1 MTDAG
6 RIDPQPDRMR
16 GATDPGASPT
26 SPRLL
31 VLASTY
37 PRWPGD
43 PEPAFVHEL
52 ARRLAG
58 DFAVT
63 ALVPHAPGAA
73 REEWL
78 DGVRVQRFRYAPLR
92 WQTLVNDGGIV
103 ANLRRRPW
111 KYLLVPGFLASL
123 AWSAWRVARRERPQ
137 AVHAHWLI
145 PQGVVAAWLAGRG
158 RRAGLLVTS
167 HGADLFALRARPLR
181 WLKAWVARRAD
192 RVTVV
197 SEAMVGELERLGIDR
212 GHVDVRPMGVD
223 LRARFVPDPS
233 VPRST
238 HELLFVGRLV
248 EKKGLTHLVAA
259 LPAVLAQR
267 PDCRLT
273 VAGFG
278 PEEDALRA
286 QCRALGIADRVD
298 FLGPV
303 AQDALPALYRRATV
317 FVAPFVQAA
326 SGDAEGLGLVMIEA
340 AGCGCPVV
348 ASDLPAVRDVLEDRV
363 PPGDPAALAAHLLA
377 VLAQSPETRAGRAA
391 ALRARLLERFD
402 WQAVAA
408 GYADLLRQ
416 LRSAGR

>member
-1 MTDAG
+1 MTEAG
-6 RIDPQPDRMR
+6 RTDPVPGSRR
-16 GATDPGASPT
+16 GATDPDV
-26 SPRLL
+26 PRLL

-52 ARRLAG
+52 ARRLAR

-73 REEWL
+73 REEWM
-78 DGVRVQRFRYAPLR
+78 DGVRVRRFRYAPLH

-111 KYLLVPGFLASL
+111 KYLLVPGFLAGL
-123 AWSAWRVARRERPQ
+123 AWGAWRAAQRERPH

-145 PQGVVAAWLAGRG
+145 PQGVIAALVAGRG
-158 RRAGLLVTS
+158 RRLGLLVTS

-181 WLKAWVARRAD
+181 WLKRWVARRAD
-192 RVTVV
+192 RLTVV
-197 SEAMVGELERLGIDR
+197 SEAMVGELERLGVER
-212 GHVDVRPMGVD
+212 GHVEVRPMGVD
-223 LRARFVPDPS
+223 LRTRFVPDPS

-238 HELLFVGRLV
+238 DELLFVGRLV

-259 LPAVLAQR
+259 LPAVFAQR
-267 PDCRLT
+267 PRCRLT

-286 QCRALGIADRVD
+286 QCRELGVADRVD

-303 AQDALPALYRRATV
+303 TQDALPALYRRATV

-348 ASDLPAVRDVLEDRV
+348 ASDLPAVRDVLDDRV

-377 VLAQSPETRAGRAA
+377 VLADAPETRARRAEE
-391 ALRARLLERFD
+391 LRLRLLERFD

-408 GYADLLRQ
+408 GYAQVLRQ
-416 LRSAGR
+416 LRGAGP

>member
-6 RIDPQPDRMR
+6 RTEPVPGRMR
-16 GATDPGASPT
+16 GATDQGASPDA
-26 SPRLL
+26 PRLL

-52 ARRLAG
+52 ARRLAR

-73 REEWL
+73 REEWM
-78 DGVRVQRFRYAPLR
+78 DGVRVRRFRYAPLP

-111 KYLLVPGFLASL
+111 KYLLVPGFLAGL
-123 AWSAWRVARRERPQ
+123 AWNAWRLARRERPH

-145 PQGVVAAWLAGRG
+145 PQGVVAAFVAGRG

-167 HGADLFALRARPLR
+167 HGADRFALRARPLR

-197 SEAMVGELERLGIDR
+197 SEAMVAELQRLG
-212 GHVDVRPMGVD
+212 VDGGGVEVRPMGVD
-223 LRARFVPDPS
+223 LRTRFVPDPS
-233 VPRST
+233 VPRAT
-238 HELLFVGRLV
+238 GELLFVGRLV

-259 LPAVLAQR
+259 LPAVLERR

-286 QCRALGIADRVD
+286 QARALGVADRID

-303 AQDALPALYRRATV
+303 TQDALPALYRRATV

-348 ASDLPAVRDVLEDRV
+348 ASDLPAVRDVLDERV
-363 PPGDPAALAAHLLA
+363 PPGDPSALAAHLLA
-377 VLAQSPETRAGRAA
+377 VLAQDPETRARRAEA
-391 ALRARLLERFD
+391 VRARLLERFD

-408 GYADLLRQ
+408 GYAQVLHQ
-416 LRSAGR
+416 LRGAGP